1 MNIGKRRELFVDTY
15 LIERLQDTRLK
26 LQTPRPA
33 GIAIHFDRPWEGR
46 HSGYVT
52 VLKDQDVYRMYYRG
66 LPEAGEPT
74 NSIKQVVC
82 YAESSDGIAWT
93 KPELRLFETR
103 GTLDNNVVW
112 ADDGDLCHNFSPF
125 IDTRPGVDPGER
137 YKAIC
142 GTQATGLVVLSS
154 SDGIHW
160 SRWMQEP
167 AIPTDPDLIR
177 FDSQNVGF
185 WSEHEG
191 CYVCYYRVWHGGYL
205 KGPRSIARQ
214 TSPDLVHWTPQ
225 EEMEFGTA
233 PMEHLYINQTH
244 PYYRAPH
251 IYIALPARFITGKTL
266 LTDEELEEFGLH
278 RFEDGRY
285 DEARG
290 CNETLF
296 MTSRGRNLY
305 DRTFMEGFV
314 RPGLDRRNWVS
325 RCNYAALGIVPTG
338 GDEMSLYVGRH
349 FAQPSVHLERLT
361 LRVDG
366 FVSVN
371 APYGGGEMTTRPFQ
385 FEGRELL
392 INYATGAG
400 GFVQVEL
407 QDEAGTPL
415 SGYTRDDSLPSTGDE
430 TEQVV
435 RWEKGSDLS
444 GLEGR
449 SIRLRFPMRDADL
462 YSIRFR

>member
-1 MNIGKRRELFVDTY
+1 MHIGKRRELFVDTY

-26 LQTPRPA
+26 LHPPRPS
-33 GIAIHFDRPWEGR
+33 GVAIRFDRPWEGR
-46 HSGYVT
+46 HTGYVT
-52 VLKDQDVYRMYYRG
+52 VLKDHDVYRMYYRG
-66 LPEAGEPT
+66 LPEAGEPS
-74 NSIKQVVC
+74 NSIKQVIC

-93 KPELRLFETR
+93 RPELRLFETR
-103 GTLDNNVVW
+103 GTRDNNVVW
-112 ADDGDLCHNFSPF
+112 AGDGDLCHNFSPF
-125 IDTRPGVDPGER
+125 IDTRPGVAPGER

-142 GTQATGLVVLSS
+142 GTQGSGLVVLCS

-160 SRWMQEP
+160 SRWMEEP
-167 AIPTDPDLIR
+167 AIPPDPDLIR
-177 FDSQNVGF
+177 FDSQNVAF

-191 CYVCYYRVWHGGYL
+191 CYVCYFRVWHGGYL
-205 KGPRSIARQ
+205 KGHRSIARQ
-214 TSPDLVHWTPQ
+214 TSPDLVHWTAQ
-225 EEMEFGTA
+225 TEMEFGNA

-251 IYIALPARFITGKTL
+251 IYIALPARFISRETL
-266 LTDEELEEFGLH
+266 LTDEELEQFALH
-278 RFEDGRY
+278 QYEDGTY
-285 DEARG
+285 DEAG
-290 CNETLF
+290 GSAETLV
-296 MTSRGRNLY
+296 MTSRGGNRY
-305 DRTFMEGFV
+305 DRTFLEGLV
-314 RPGLDRRNWVS
+314 RPGLDRRNWVC
-325 RCNYAALGIVPTG
+325 RCNYAALGVVPTG
-338 GDEMSLYVGRH
+338 SDEMSLYVGRH
-349 FAQPSVHLERLT
+349 LAQPSVHLERLT

-371 APYGGGEMTTRPFQ
+371 APYGGGEMTSRPFQ

-430 TEQVV
+430 VERVV
-435 RWEKGSDLS
+435 KWKKGSDLS
-444 GLEGR
+444 GLEGG
-449 SIRLRFPMRDADL
+449 SVRLRFTMRDADL